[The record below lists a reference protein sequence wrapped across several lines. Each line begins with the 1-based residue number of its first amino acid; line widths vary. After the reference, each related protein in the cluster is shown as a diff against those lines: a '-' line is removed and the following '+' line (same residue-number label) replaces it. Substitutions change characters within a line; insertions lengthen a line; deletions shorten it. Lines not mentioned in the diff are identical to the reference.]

1 MKVNS
6 LYTDVVLFF
15 FSFFSKTSA
24 SLRERAWSARKKSK
38 ERPWTSLGK
47 KRFIKSLPYVS
58 ALSLSSPRSQYQ
70 LNWTNGIGDINCL
83 CNWLF
88 HNETTMTLGVAHVF
102 LDPPYTASTPKKRLK
117 EVRSRKKSAHRMIV
131 GFVGA
136 LYTSIVLCNH
146 PVKLT
151 DQRPAP
157 ELDLL
162 L

>member
-6 LYTDVVLFF
+6 LYTDVVVFF

-24 SLRERAWSARKKSK
+24 NLRERAWSASVKKSK
-38 ERPWTSLGK
+38 ERPCTSLGK
-47 KRFIKSLPYVS
+47 KSLPYVN
-58 ALSLSSPRSQYQ
+58 ALSLSSPRSQCQ
-70 LNWTNGIGDINCL
+70 LNWTNGIGDINCF

-102 LDPPYTASTPKKRLK
+102 LDPPYTASTRLK
-117 EVRSRKKSAHRMIV
+117 EVRSRNKSAHRMIV

-136 LYTSIVLCNH
+136 LYTSIVLGNH
-146 PVKLT
+146 PAKLT
-151 DQRPAP
+151 DRRPAP